1 MSNRRSR
8 VSAGLRSQV
17 AVAAAL
23 IWIAVLAPDALA
35 APGDLDPTF
44 GGDGTVFTRIS
55 SQGNTDILEDLALQS
70 DGKILAVAGVF
81 GDDSQ
86 SADFGVVRYVPDGTL
101 DPTFGSGGITS
112 TDLTDGGADIANA
125 VALQSDGRIVVSGL
139 AISFGRRSSSL
150 AAGVARYLPD
160 GSLDSSFGRGGIVTV
175 SLKGASLFANDVAIQ
190 PDGKIV
196 VLGTRSVCDED
207 FNCTDAFA
215 FLRFTSSGALDRS
228 FGQRGIVI
236 TDVGSSSFATE
247 LALQSDGKLVAV
259 GGSDGGFV
267 LTRHN
272 TNGSLDLTFGQGGI
286 VTTQFPDGESF
297 AGGVVIQPDGRIIA
311 AGSAGGFAGVMALAR
326 YSSDG
331 SLDSGFGSGGLVTTT
346 IGSGAHAADVALQSD
361 GRIVAGGTAIPPR
374 TFPTFALA
382 RYTSAGS
389 PDRRFGRAGIVTTD
403 FGNDSELR
411 SLVIQ
416 ADGKILAGGCVDCAS
431 DLSGF
436 GLARYLSS

>member
-23 IWIAVLAPDALA
+23 IWIALLASGALA

-70 DGKILAVAGVF
+70 DGKILAVAGVH

-86 SADFGVVRYVPDGTL
+86 STDFGVVRYLPDGTL
-101 DPTFGSGGITS
+101 DPSFGSGGVAS
-112 TDLTDGGADIANA
+112 TDLTDGGSDGANA
-125 VALQSDGRIVVSGL
+125 VALQSDGRIVVSGE
-139 AISFGRRSSSL
+139 AITFGRRSVTV

-160 GSLDSSFGRGGIVTV
+160 GSLDSSFGRDGIVTV
-175 SLKGASLFANDVAIQ
+175 SLTGARLFANDVAIQ

-236 TDVGSSSFATE
+236 TVVGSSSLATE

-259 GGSDGGFV
+259 GRSDGRFV

-286 VTTQFPDGESF
+286 VTTLFPEGESR
-297 AGGVVIQPDGRIIA
+297 ARGVVIQPDGKIIA
-311 AGSAGGFAGVMALAR
+311 AGAAGQFSGGVMALAR

-331 SLDSGFGSGGLVTTT
+331 SLDSAFGSGGLVTTS
-346 IGSGAHAADVALQSD
+346 IESGAGAADVALQGD
-361 GRIVAGGTAIPPR
+361 GRIVAGGTAI
-374 TFPTFALA
+374 TDFGPTFALA

-389 PDRRFGRAGIVTTD
+389 PDRRFGRAGVLTTD
-403 FGNDSELR
+403 FGTESELR